1 MAGSLN
7 KVLLVG
13 HLGQDPKIS
22 YAQSGMP
29 IANLRVATSERVRD
43 KDGQWTE
50 RTDWHTVVCFD
61 KQAEFCSNYLGKG
74 ALILVEGRLQT
85 RKWQDKEGQDRYS
98 TEVLA
103 NRIQSLGPRQGGGGQ
118 GSEGGYQGGGGGGY
132 QGGGRGGQGGG
143 QGGGRGGQG
152 GQGGGQQ
159 GGGQKPPFH
168 DDEDLGPAFPSE
180 ASGMDDVPF

>member
-7 KVLLVG
+7 KVILVG

-29 IANLRVATSERVRD
+29 IANLRMATSERIRD

-61 KQAEFCSNYLGKG
+61 KQAEFCGNYLAKG
-74 ALILVEGRLQT
+74 ALIMVEGRLQT

-98 TEVLA
+98 TEVVA
-103 NRIQSLGPRQGGGGQ
+103 NRVQSLGPRSQGGEGGGQ
-118 GSEGGYQGGGGGGY
+118 PRAQ
-132 QGGGRGGQGGG
+132 
-143 QGGGRGGQG
+143 GQG
-152 GQGGGQQ
+152 GQPRAPQQQQRGGQT
-159 GGGQKPPFH
+159 PPFH

>member
-7 KVLLVG
+7 KVILVG

-29 IANLRVATSERVRD
+29 IANMRVATSERTRGQ
-43 KDGQWTE
+43 DGQWTE

-61 KQAEFCSNYLGKG
+61 KQAEFCGNYLAKG

-98 TEVLA
+98 TEVVA
-103 NRIQSLGPRQGGGGQ
+103 NRVQALGGRQQSEGTGASGMRPQGGMQ
-118 GSEGGYQGGGGGGY
+118 PQ
-132 QGGGRGGQGGG
+132 GGRGG
-143 QGGGRGGQG
+143 
-152 GQGGGQQ
+152 GQQ
-159 GGGQKPPFH
+159 QPRNNVGNQQPVH

>member
-7 KVLLVG
+7 KVILVG

-22 YAQSGMP
+22 YAQSGLP
-29 IANLRVATSERVRD
+29 IANMRLATSERIRD
-43 KDGQWTE
+43 KDGQYTE
-50 RTDWHTVVCFD
+50 RTDWHTIVTFD
-61 KQAEFCSNYLGKG
+61 KQADFCGKYLAKG
-74 ALILVEGRLQT
+74 SLILVEGRLQT

-98 TEVLA
+98 TEVVA
-103 NRIQSLGPRQGGGGQ
+103 ARVQALGPRPGGGQGGGQ
-118 GSEGGYQGGGGGGY
+118 GSEGGGY
-132 QGGGRGGQGGG
+132 SPRP
-143 QGGGRGGQG
+143 QG
-152 GQGGGQQ
+152 GQQGGQQ

>member
-7 KVLLVG
+7 KVILVG

-29 IANLRVATSERVRD
+29 IANLRVATSERMRD

-98 TEVLA
+98 TEVVA
-103 NRIQSLGPRQGGGGQ
+103 NRVQSLGSRGQGGQAGQGSENGYQGGRGQGGGGQ
-118 GSEGGYQGGGGGGY
+118 QGGGP
-132 QGGGRGGQGGG
+132 RG
-143 QGGGRGGQG
+143 GGQG
-152 GQGGGQQ
+152 GQGGQR
-159 GGGQKPPFH
+159 GGQNQAFR

>member
-7 KVLLVG
+7 KVILVG

-22 YAQSGMP
+22 YAQSGLP
-29 IANLRVATSERVRD
+29 IANMRLATSERIRD
-43 KDGQWTE
+43 KDGQYTE
-50 RTDWHTVVCFD
+50 RTDWHTIVTFD
-61 KQAEFCSNYLGKG
+61 KQADFCGKYLAKG
-74 ALILVEGRLQT
+74 SLILVEGRLQT

-98 TEVLA
+98 TEVVA
-103 NRIQSLGPRQGGGGQ
+103 QRVQALGPRPGGGQGGGQ
-118 GSEGGYQGGGGGGY
+118 GSEGGGY
-132 QGGGRGGQGGG
+132 APRP
-143 QGGGRGGQG
+143 QG
-152 GQGGGQQ
+152 GQQNSQQGGQQ